1 MVDPFVVVLLIVLV
15 ASVVVSDL
23 SVGWFYV
30 AFVLVVVVAVVCF
43 VDALDRLIALC
54 VAVTAKGSQ
63 FASHGLVCLLQ
74 ESTLIRDDWVCPW
87 CAGITTE
94 KIGKSKEQASC
105 RDLPSVNSPGLRIR
119 SWVSEAACPA
129 RK

>member
-15 ASVVVSDL
+15 ASVVVSDQ
-23 SVGWFYV
+23 SVGWFCV
-30 AFVLVVVVAVVCF
+30 AFVVVVVCF
-43 VDALDRLIALC
+43 IDALDRLIALC

-74 ESTLIRDDWVCPW
+74 ESTPIRDEWVCPW

-94 KIGKSKEQASC
+94 KI
-105 RDLPSVNSPGLRIR
+105 PSVWLVMTQR
-119 SWVSEAACPA
+119 VATC
-129 RK
+129 